1 MKLTPR
7 AETLLVYGGLVAAA
21 ALLVRRFSLLLQ
33 AGWSAEASV
42 GGLLYTLLDLLA
54 AGALLLIFLPARRA
68 RMVGLKTVVYALAA
82 VGVKTS
88 WSLLDW
94 GKFSTWFT
102 LTDLG
107 ICLAGVMCLL
117 GALARLRRS
126 GEDGE

>member
-7 AETLLVYGGLVAAA
+7 MEIFVVYGGLVAAA
-21 ALLVRRFSLLLQ
+21 ALLVRRSSLLLQ

-42 GGLLYTLLDLLA
+42 GGLLYTLLDFLA
-54 AGALLLIFLPARRA
+54 AGVLLLVFLPLRRA
-68 RMVGLKTVVYALAA
+68 RTTGLKTVVYALAA

-107 ICLAGVMCLL
+107 VCLTGVVCLL
-117 GALARLRRS
+117 GALAILRRS
-126 GEDGE
+126 GEDGD